1 MNYWIC
7 LVFLLAAPVLAQ
19 QKNFESWDKDK
30 DGRLSRAELPERI
43 RNNFDRVDHDRDG
56 WISKQED
63 EAFRKRERQK
73 RATPS
78 RGPRI
83 PDSLEVIGDI
93 PYADNE
99 NARQTLDLVVPRD
112 RSGDPRPLIVFIH
125 GGGWRNGDKS
135 SGHRRVIPLVADGN
149 YAGASIGYR
158 LSGEAQWPSQMHDCK
173 AAIRWLKGHA
183 KQYNFDPERIGIW
196 GSSAGGHLV
205 SMLGVSGGV
214 DALEGDLGAFGNED
228 SRVTC
233 VVNFFGPSD
242 FLTMNDAGSKIDHD
256 APRSPESL
264 LIGGAIQDN
273 KAKARSAAPMT
284 YVSQDDVP
292 IIHFH
297 GMKDPLVPFNQS
309 VVFHAALKKAG
320 VDSTLVTIEQGGHGF
335 SGEKITEQVE
345 RFFRRHL
352 LGEELT
358 IESMTIIAPR

>member
-1 MNYWIC
+1 MNSWIYFI
-7 LVFLLAAPVLAQ
+7 FLLAAPVLAQ
-19 QKNFESWDKDK
+19 QQNFESWDKDK

-43 RNNFDRVDHDRDG
+43 RGNFDRVDGDSDG
-56 WISKQED
+56 WISKKED
-63 EAFRKRERQK
+63 EAFRNRGRQK
-73 RATPS
+73 RAASS

-83 PDSLEVIGDI
+83 PDSLELIADI

-99 NARQTLDLVVPRD
+99 NARQALDLVLPRD
-112 RSGDPRPLIVFIH
+112 RGGDPRPLIVFIH
-125 GGGWRNGDKS
+125 GGGWRNGDKG
-135 SGHRRVIPLVADGN
+135 SGHRRVVPLVSDGT

-183 KQYNFDPERIGIW
+183 KQYNIDPDRLGIW

-214 DALEGDLGAFGNED
+214 DALEGDLGVFGDED

-242 FLTMNDAGSKIDHD
+242 FLTMNDAGSRMDHD
-256 APRSPESL
+256 AAHSPESL

-273 KAKARSAAPMT
+273 KEKARSAAPMT
-284 YVSQDDVP
+284 YVSPDDVP

-297 GMKDPLVPFNQS
+297 GTKDPLVPFNQS
-309 VVFHAALKKAG
+309 VVFHTALEKAG
-320 VDSTLVTIEQGGHGF
+320 VNSTLVTVEQGGHGF
-335 SGEKITEQVE
+335 SGDKITELVE

-358 IESMTIIAPR
+358 IESMTISAPK